1 MRFIAEQIGICF
13 AGQREQAPSPRGLRA
28 PEESYAS
35 PPIFF
40 LAFRGTATGV
50 TTTHPVNTPIS
61 EEPSMSS
68 IDALQRRLDTYF
80 QRATDNVNNAAIN
93 AAESQSLDDMHSFF
107 TSMNG
112 MSVAVNAATQQT
124 TAHHNLAKA
133 IIDAMP

>member
-1 MRFIAEQIGICF
+1 
-13 AGQREQAPSPRGLRA
+13 
-28 PEESYAS
+28 
-35 PPIFF
+35 
-40 LAFRGTATGV
+40 
-50 TTTHPVNTPIS
+50 
-61 EEPSMSS
+61 MSS

-80 QRATDNVNNAAIN
+80 QRATDNVNNAAMN